1 MSPYELQTATIQA
14 FKKFYS
20 IPNILKNLFTTGF
33 RSVAFRALGFWM
45 VRSWERENRWFYS
58 FLRSLSS
65 PVPQTTW
72 RAMVS
77 KTVERFRLRKLKY
90 LCSEKFMQIEV
101 FQEKGRYVID
111 LKGLLNDFSLRE
123 TFKTLYEQIPR
134 LYQNITINIGE
145 VYFTSEATI
154 VKFVNNLNELTSKA
168 RDIQVKISP
177 DNKNLID
184 VLRKYDMTVP
194 GFSIVG

>member
-1 MSPYELQTATIQA
+1 
-14 FKKFYS
+14 
-20 IPNILKNLFTTGF
+20 
-33 RSVAFRALGFWM
+33 
-45 VRSWERENRWFYS
+45 
-58 FLRSLSS
+58 
-65 PVPQTTW
+65 
-72 RAMVS
+72 
-77 KTVERFRLRKLKY
+77 
-90 LCSEKFMQIEV
+90 SEKFMQIEV
-101 FQEKGRYVID
+101 FKEKGRYVIN
-111 LKGLLNDFSLRE
+111 LKGLLNDFSLGE
-123 TFKTLYEQIPR
+123 TLKTLYDQIPR

-154 VKFVNNLNELTSKA
+154 VKFVNNLNELTSNA